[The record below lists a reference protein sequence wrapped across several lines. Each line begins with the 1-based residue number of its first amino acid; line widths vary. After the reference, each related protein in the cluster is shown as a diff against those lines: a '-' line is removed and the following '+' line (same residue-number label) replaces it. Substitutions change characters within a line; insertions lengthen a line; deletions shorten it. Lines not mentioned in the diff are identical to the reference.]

1 MYEEK
6 IQRNI
11 NSESLK
17 EMEELKRNN
26 KDLQQKNVKIS
37 DEMNLLITEKNRLTK
52 LVDSLTKDIEKSKI
66 NKNVKNNVK
75 KFKDENDLI
84 QTNEKL
90 MKEIKILQEKYRNVD
105 LFFKNKYKTLISD
118 IEKYKKLLEENKSKN
133 LLICS

>member
-66 NKNVKNNVK
+66 NKNVKSTDNK
-75 KFKDENDLI
+75 MDIDQDKEKLFKEISLLKDENELLKKRI
-84 QTNEKL
+84 
-90 MKEIKILQEKYRNVD
+90 
-105 LFFKNKYKTLISD
+105 
-118 IEKYKKLLEENKSKN
+118 KKLAKMST
-133 LLICS
+133 IRT